1 MQMKKLNN
9 RQIIILAV
17 AVLCVF
23 YAIYELVVVG
33 MVAKKAGTGPKPVAR
48 ESFVT
53 TLNNDLMKYATAK
66 VDTYI
71 IERAETN
78 WNKNPFWD
86 RSSYREYVGK
96 ETSGD
101 LATKI
106 VYSGYV
112 DAGRKKLAI
121 INGWEYE
128 AGDSLDIKGYILK
141 KVAPSRVL
149 IFNPNTGSEFYV
161 PIQE

>member
-1 MQMKKLNN
+1 MKKLNN

-23 YAIYELVVVG
+23 YAIYELAGVG
-33 MVAKKAGTGPKPVAR
+33 TVAKKTGTAAKPAAR
-48 ESFVT
+48 ESFVN
-53 TLNNDLMKYATAK
+53 TLNTDLMRYTIANADK
-66 VDTYI
+66 YI
-71 IERAETN
+71 IERAETS

-96 ETSGD
+96 ESGGD

-128 AGDSLDIKGYILK
+128 AGDSLDVKGYILK
-141 KVAPSRVL
+141 NVAPSRVL
-149 IFNPNTGSEFYV
+149 IFNRNTGSDFYV

>member
-1 MQMKKLNN
+1 MKKLNN
-9 RQIIILAV
+9 RQIIIIAV
-17 AVLCVF
+17 AVLFVF
-23 YAIYELVVVG
+23 YAIYELVLVG
-33 MVAKKAGTGPKPVAR
+33 GVAKKVETGIRPGAR

-53 TLNNDLMKYATAK
+53 GLNKDLTKYAIAK
-66 VDTYI
+66 TESYI
-71 IERAETN
+71 IERAQMN

-86 RSSYREYVGK
+86 RSAYREYVGQ

-101 LATKI
+101 RAAKI

-112 DAGRKKLAI
+112 DAGKKKLAI

-128 AGDSLDIKGYILK
+128 AGDSLDIKGYVLK
-141 KVAPSRVL
+141 SVAPSRVL
-149 IFNPNTGSEFYV
+149 ILNRNTGSDFYV

>member
-1 MQMKKLNN
+1 MKKLNN
-9 RQIIILAV
+9 RQIIILTV

-23 YAIYELVVVG
+23 YAIYELVIVG
-33 MVAKKAGTGPKPVAR
+33 TVAKKKITESKPAAH

-53 TLNNDLMKYATAK
+53 ELNNDLVKYVIAK
-66 VDTYI
+66 KDTYI
-71 IERAETN
+71 IDRAETS

-86 RSSYREYVGK
+86 RSAYREYVGK

-106 VYSGYV
+106 IYSGYV

-128 AGDSLDIKGYILK
+128 AGDFLDIKGYILK
-141 KVAPSRVL
+141 KVTPSRVL
-149 IFNPNTGSEFYV
+149 IFNRNTGSDFYV